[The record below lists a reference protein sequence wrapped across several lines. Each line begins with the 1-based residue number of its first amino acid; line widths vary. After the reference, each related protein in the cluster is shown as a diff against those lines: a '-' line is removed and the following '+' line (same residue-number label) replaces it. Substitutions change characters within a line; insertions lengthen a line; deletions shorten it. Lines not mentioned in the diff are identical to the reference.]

1 LIARLAF
8 NCVKLGRKAQ
18 AQRLY
23 FYEVGMTPNLQ
34 AAAIAA
40 LVLGTGIS
48 AIAVSKRDFAMPS
61 GDWSPGMMLDRQA
74 FAMTGRTEK
83 TDQR

>member
-8 NCVKLGRKAQ
+8 NCVKLGGKAQ

-48 AIAVSKRDFAMPS
+48 AIAMSKRDFAMPS

-74 FAMTGRTEK
+74 FAMTGRAEK
-83 TDQR
+83 TDQG